1 MYYARFPSFASPVFQ
16 GFPIGL
22 ILTPSFLT
30 KFSLNQVIPRVIGCF
45 YTKDASSVWTNL
57 GKYFVVRL
65 VLFLKYKDGHK
76 THYASRLT
84 TFRSASF
91 KTYYEGKFVQA
102 SERGTLLAVSR
113 SGYI

>member
-1 MYYARFPSFASPVFQ
+1 MLVFLPSLPQFSRVPNRAHINPFLPNQIFAQS
-16 GFPIGL
+16 GNSEGNWL
-22 ILTPSFLT
+22 
-30 KFSLNQVIPRVIGCF
+30 F
-45 YTKDASSVWTNL
+45 YTKDALSVWTNL

-65 VLFLKYKDGHK
+65 VLCLKYKDGHK